1 MIRKIYSL
9 IIVFVFA
16 LTGLII
22 FDYYWPY
29 ISESLGY
36 DLQGHGFFGIAL
48 ANIVSGTI
56 GIVVFGGFGMAVAP
70 SITNFILGYSERL
83 AVTLSRI
90 PTSDI
95 LVMILGIGLGL
106 IIANLIGSPF
116 AHLPIIGPYVPI
128 IFSLI
133 LSVVGAK
140 VALHKHTDI
149 TDFFVRLR
157 GGNSGAVAAP
167 CDCNNGVAKPP
178 VAEKDLKAGPLG
190 DRLYSN
196 NKLLDTSVIID
207 GRVMDIMAAGFLDGM
222 VVIPNFVL
230 EELQK
235 LSDSSD
241 SMKRAK
247 GRRGLDLV
255 QDLQHSYGKQVL
267 IVDYDFDDLNDVD
280 SKLVRL
286 AKQTDSAIMTNDFNL
301 NKVAEIQGIRV
312 LNINE
317 LANAIKPVVIS
328 GEEMNV
334 YLVKEGKEPG
344 QAVAYL
350 DDGTMIVVEN
360 GRRFVGSSIEV
371 VVTSVLQTAA
381 GRMIFAR
388 ANYNIK
394 N

>member
-1 MIRKIYSL
+1 MMMR
-9 IIVFVFA
+9 
-16 LTGLII
+16 
-22 FDYYWPY
+22 
-29 ISESLGY
+29 
-36 DLQGHGFFGIAL
+36 
-48 ANIVSGTI
+48 
-56 GIVVFGGFGMAVAP
+56 M
-70 SITNFILGYSERL
+70 
-83 AVTLSRI
+83 
-90 PTSDI
+90 
-95 LVMILGIGLGL
+95 
-106 IIANLIGSPF
+106 
-116 AHLPIIGPYVPI
+116 
-128 IFSLI
+128 
-133 LSVVGAK
+133 
-140 VALHKHTDI
+140 
-149 TDFFVRLR
+149 R
-157 GGNSGAVAAP
+157 GGNAPEP
-167 CDCNNGVAKPP
+167 CDCQTNAGVVKPETS
-178 VAEKDLKAGPLG
+178 EKDLKAGPLG

-207 GRVMDIMAAGFLDGM
+207 GRVMDIMAAGFLDGK
-222 VVIPNFVL
+222 VVVPNFVL
-230 EELQK
+230 DELQK

-255 QDLQHSYGKQVL
+255 QDLQQSYGKQVL

-286 AKQTDSAIMTNDFNL
+286 AKQTDSSIMTNDFNL
-301 NKVAEIQGIRV
+301 NKVAEIQGIKV

-317 LANAIKPVVIS
+317 LANAIKPVVVS
-328 GEEMNV
+328 GEEMSV

-371 VVTSVLQTAA
+371 TVTSVLQTAA

-388 ANYNIK
+388 ANHSSK

>member
-1 MIRKIYSL
+1 MIRKIYCL

-22 FDYYWPY
+22 FDYYCPY
-29 ISESLGY
+29 ISEWFGY
-36 DLQGHGFFGIAL
+36 DLEGHGLFGIAM

-56 GIVVFGGFGMAVAP
+56 GIIVFGGIGMAVAP
-70 SITNFILGYSERL
+70 PITNFILGYSERL

-140 VALHKHTDI
+140 VALRKHTDI

-157 GGNSGAVAAP
+157 GGSPANAP
-167 CDCNNGVAKPP
+167 APQPEVPKAQELENDI
-178 VAEKDLKAGPLG
+178 KAGPLG

-207 GRVMDIMAAGFLDGM
+207 GRVMDIMAAGFLDGK
-222 VVIPNFVL
+222 VVVPNFVL

-241 SMKRAK
+241 NLKRAK

-267 IVDYDFDDLNDVD
+267 IVDYDFEDLGDVD
-280 SKLVRL
+280 SKLIRL
-286 AKQTDSAIMTNDFNL
+286 AKQTDSSIMTNDFNL
-301 NKVAEIQGIRV
+301 NKVAEIQGIKV

-317 LANAIKPVVIS
+317 LANAIKPVVVS
-328 GEEMNV
+328 GEEMSV

-360 GRRFVGSSIEV
+360 GRRYVGTSIEV
-371 VVTSVLQTAA
+371 IVTSVLQTAA

-388 ANYNIK
+388 ANHSSK

>member
-29 ISESLGY
+29 ISEYLGY
-36 DLQGHGFFGIAL
+36 DLQGHGIFGITL
-48 ANIVSGTI
+48 ATIVSGTM
-56 GIVVFGGFGMAVAP
+56 GIIVFGGFGMIVAP
-70 SITNFILGYSERL
+70 TITNIILGYSERL
-83 AVTLSRI
+83 AIALSRI

-95 LVMILGIGLGL
+95 LVMIFGVGLGL

-116 AHLPIIGPYVPI
+116 AHLPFIGPYVPI
-128 IFSLI
+128 IFSLL

-140 VALHKHTDI
+140 VALRKHTDI
-149 TDFFVRLR
+149 VDFFVRMR
-157 GGNSGAVAAP
+157 GGSTTPMPAP
-167 CDCNNGVAKPP
+167 EAPKIPDL
-178 VAEKDLKAGPLG
+178 EKDIKAGPLG

-207 GRVMDIMAAGFLDGM
+207 GRVMDIMAAGFLDGK
-222 VVIPNFVL
+222 VVVPNFVL

-241 SMKRAK
+241 NMKRAK

-267 IVDYDFDDLNDVD
+267 IIDYDFEDLGDVD
-280 SKLVRL
+280 SKLIRL
-286 AKQTDSAIMTNDFNL
+286 AKQTDSSIMTNDFNL
-301 NKVAEIQGIRV
+301 NKVAEIQGIKV

-317 LANAIKPVVIS
+317 LANAIKPVVVS
-328 GEEMNV
+328 GEEMSV

-360 GRRFVGSSIEV
+360 GRRFVGTSIEV
-371 VVTSVLQTAA
+371 TVTSVLQTAA

-388 ANYNIK
+388 ANHNPK

>member
-29 ISESLGY
+29 ISEYFGY
-36 DLQGHGFFGIAL
+36 DLQGHGLFGIAL

-56 GIVVFGGFGMAVAP
+56 GIVVFGGLGMAVAP

-83 AVTLSRI
+83 AITLSRI

-95 LVMILGIGLGL
+95 LVMVLGIGLGL

-140 VALHKHTDI
+140 VALRKHTDI
-149 TDFFVRLR
+149 TDFFGRLR
-157 GGNSGAVAAP
+157 GTNTNAP
-167 CDCNNGVAKPP
+167 DCDCNTKAPASPKMPNLQI
-178 VAEKDLKAGPLG
+178 DLTAGPLG

-207 GRVMDIMAAGFLDGM
+207 GRVMDIMAAGFLDGK
-222 VVIPNFVL
+222 VVVPNFVL

-267 IVDYDFDDLNDVD
+267 IVDYDFDDLGDVD

-286 AKQTDSAIMTNDFNL
+286 AKQTDSSIMTNDFNL
-301 NKVAEIQGIRV
+301 NKVAEIQGIKV

-328 GEEMNV
+328 GEEMSV

-360 GRRFVGSSIEV
+360 GRRFVGCSIEV
-371 VVTSVLQTAA
+371 IVTSVLQTAA

-388 ANYNIK
+388 ANHK

>member
-9 IIVFVFA
+9 IIIFVFA

-29 ISESLGY
+29 ISEYLGY
-36 DLQGHGFFGIAL
+36 DLQGHGLFGIAL
-48 ANIVSGTI
+48 ANIVSGTM
-56 GIVVFGGFGMAVAP
+56 GIIVFGGLGAMIAP
-70 SITNFILGYSERL
+70 SITNYILSISERL
-83 AVTLSRI
+83 AVALSRI
-90 PTSDI
+90 PTSDV
-95 LVMILGIGLGL
+95 LVMIFGVGLGL

-116 AHLPIIGPYVPI
+116 SHLPFIGPYVPI
-128 IFSLI
+128 IFSLL

-140 VALHKHTDI
+140 VALRKHTDI
-149 TDFFVRLR
+149 VDFFVRMR
-157 GGNSGAVAAP
+157 GSHGNMPAP
-167 CDCNNGVAKPP
+167 APAPEMPEIKPEPNG
-178 VAEKDLKAGPLG
+178 LKAGPLG

-222 VVIPNFVL
+222 VVVPNFVL
-230 EELQK
+230 DELQK

-286 AKQTDSAIMTNDFNL
+286 AKQTDSSIMTNDFNL
-301 NKVAEIQGIRV
+301 NKVAEIQGIKV

-328 GEEMNV
+328 GEEMSV

-371 VVTSVLQTAA
+371 TVTSVLQTAA

-388 ANYNIK
+388 ANHSSK

>member
-9 IIVFVFA
+9 IIIFVFA

-29 ISESLGY
+29 ISEYLGY
-36 DLQGHGFFGIAL
+36 DLQGQGLFGIAL
-48 ANIVSGTI
+48 ANIVSGTM
-56 GIVVFGGFGMAVAP
+56 GIIVFGGLGAAIAP
-70 SITNFILGYSERL
+70 SITNYILNISERL
-83 AVTLSRI
+83 AVALSRV
-90 PTSDI
+90 PTSDV
-95 LVMILGIGLGL
+95 LVMIFGVGLGL

-116 AHLPIIGPYVPI
+116 AHLPYIGPYVPI
-128 IFSLI
+128 IFSLL

-140 VALHKHTDI
+140 VALLKHTDI
-149 TDFFVRLR
+149 VNFFVRMR
-157 GGNSGAVAAP
+157 GGNAPEPCECQTNAGAV
-167 CDCNNGVAKPP
+167 KPETS
-178 VAEKDLKAGPLG
+178 EKDLKAGPLG

-207 GRVMDIMAAGFLDGM
+207 GRVMDIMAAGFLDGK
-222 VVIPNFVL
+222 VVVPNFVL
-230 EELQK
+230 DELQK

-255 QDLQHSYGKQVL
+255 QDLQQSYGKQVL

-286 AKQTDSAIMTNDFNL
+286 AKQTDSSIMTNDFNL
-301 NKVAEIQGIRV
+301 NKVAEIQGIKV

-317 LANAIKPVVIS
+317 LANAIKPVVVS
-328 GEEMNV
+328 GEEMSV

-371 VVTSVLQTAA
+371 TVTSVLQTAA

-388 ANYNIK
+388 ANHSSK

>member
-22 FDYYWPY
+22 FDYYWPF
-29 ISESLGY
+29 ISEYLGY
-36 DLQGHGFFGIAL
+36 DLEGHGMFGITL
-48 ANIVSGTI
+48 ATIVSGTI
-56 GIVVFGGFGMAVAP
+56 GIVVFGGLGMMIAP

-83 AVTLSRI
+83 AVALSRI

-95 LVMILGIGLGL
+95 LVMIFGVGLGL

-116 AHLPIIGPYVPI
+116 AHLPYIGPYVPI
-128 IFSLI
+128 LFSLL

-140 VALHKHTDI
+140 VALRKHADI
-149 TDFFVRLR
+149 TDFFVRMR
-157 GGNSGAVAAP
+157 GGNHAPAPAPEPPKAAE
-167 CDCNNGVAKPP
+167 V
-178 VAEKDLKAGPLG
+178 EKDIKAGPLG

-207 GRVMDIMAAGFLDGM
+207 GRVMDIMAAGFLDGK

-267 IVDYDFDDLNDVD
+267 IVDYDFDDLGDVD

-286 AKQTDSAIMTNDFNL
+286 AKQTDSSIMTNDFNL
-301 NKVAEIQGIRV
+301 NKVAEIQGIKV

-317 LANAIKPVVIS
+317 LANAIKPVVVS

-371 VVTSVLQTAA
+371 IVTSVLQTAA

-388 ANYNIK
+388 ANHSSK

>member
-1 MIRKIYSL
+1 MPEI
-9 IIVFVFA
+9 
-16 LTGLII
+16 
-22 FDYYWPY
+22 
-29 ISESLGY
+29 
-36 DLQGHGFFGIAL
+36 
-48 ANIVSGTI
+48 
-56 GIVVFGGFGMAVAP
+56 
-70 SITNFILGYSERL
+70 
-83 AVTLSRI
+83 
-90 PTSDI
+90 
-95 LVMILGIGLGL
+95 
-106 IIANLIGSPF
+106 
-116 AHLPIIGPYVPI
+116 
-128 IFSLI
+128 
-133 LSVVGAK
+133 
-140 VALHKHTDI
+140 
-149 TDFFVRLR
+149 
-157 GGNSGAVAAP
+157 
-167 CDCNNGVAKPP
+167 KPEP
-178 VAEKDLKAGPLG
+178 NDLKSGPLG

-207 GRVMDIMAAGFLDGM
+207 GRVMDIMAAGFLDGK
-222 VVIPNFVL
+222 VVITNFVL

-286 AKQTDSAIMTNDFNL
+286 AKQTDSSIMTNDFNL
-301 NKVAEIQGIRV
+301 NKVAEIQGIKV

-317 LANAIKPVVIS
+317 LANAIKPVVVS
-328 GEEMNV
+328 GEEMSV

-371 VVTSVLQTAA
+371 IVTSVLQTAA

-388 ANYNIK
+388 ANHSSK

>member
-9 IIVFVFA
+9 IIIFVFA

-29 ISESLGY
+29 ISEYLGY
-36 DLQGHGFFGIAL
+36 DLQGHGLFGIAL
-48 ANIVSGTI
+48 ANIVSGTM
-56 GIVVFGGFGMAVAP
+56 GIIVFGGLGAMIAP
-70 SITNFILGYSERL
+70 SITNYILSISERL
-83 AVTLSRI
+83 AVALSRI
-90 PTSDI
+90 PTSDV
-95 LVMILGIGLGL
+95 LVMIFGVGLGL

-116 AHLPIIGPYVPI
+116 SHLPFIGPYVPI
-128 IFSLI
+128 IFSLL

-140 VALHKHTDI
+140 VALRKHTDI
-149 TDFFVRLR
+149 VDFFVRMR
-157 GGNSGAVAAP
+157 GSHGNMPASAP
-167 CDCNNGVAKPP
+167 VSEMPEIKPEP
-178 VAEKDLKAGPLG
+178 NDLKSGPLG

-207 GRVMDIMAAGFLDGM
+207 GRVMDIMAAGFLDGK
-222 VVIPNFVL
+222 VVITNFVL

-286 AKQTDSAIMTNDFNL
+286 AKQTDSSIMTNDFNL
-301 NKVAEIQGIRV
+301 NKVAEIQGIKV

-317 LANAIKPVVIS
+317 LANAIKPVVVS
-328 GEEMNV
+328 GEEMSV

-371 VVTSVLQTAA
+371 IVTSVLQTAA

-388 ANYNIK
+388 ANHSSK

>member
-9 IIVFVFA
+9 IIIFVFA

-29 ISESLGY
+29 ISEYLGY
-36 DLQGHGFFGIAL
+36 DLQGHGLFGIAL

-56 GIVVFGGFGMAVAP
+56 GIVVFGGIGAIIAP
-70 SITNFILGYSERL
+70 SITNYILSISERL
-83 AVTLSRI
+83 AIALSRI
-90 PTSDI
+90 PTSDV
-95 LVMILGIGLGL
+95 LVMIFGVGLGL

-116 AHLPIIGPYVPI
+116 SHLPYIGPYVPI
-128 IFSLI
+128 IFSLL

-140 VALHKHTDI
+140 VALRKHTDI
-149 TDFFVRLR
+149 VDFFVRMR
-157 GGNSGAVAAP
+157 GNHASVPASAP
-167 CDCNNGVAKPP
+167 VPEMPEIKPEP
-178 VAEKDLKAGPLG
+178 NDLKSGPLG

-222 VVIPNFVL
+222 VVVPNFVL
-230 EELQK
+230 DELQK

-286 AKQTDSAIMTNDFNL
+286 AKQTDSSIMTNDFNL
-301 NKVAEIQGIRV
+301 NKVAEIQGIKV

-328 GEEMNV
+328 GEEMSV

-371 VVTSVLQTAA
+371 TVTSVLQTAA

-388 ANYNIK
+388 ANHSSK

>member
-16 LTGLII
+16 ITGLII

-29 ISESLGY
+29 ISEYLGY
-36 DLQGHGFFGIAL
+36 DLQGRGLFGIAM
-48 ANIVSGTI
+48 ANIVSGTV
-56 GIVVFGGFGMAVAP
+56 GIVVFGGLGMAVAP

-95 LVMILGIGLGL
+95 LVMVLGIGLGL

-140 VALHKHTDI
+140 VALRKHTDI
-149 TDFFVRLR
+149 TDFFARMR
-157 GGNSGAVAAP
+157 GVNNNNIPAP
-167 CDCNNGVAKPP
+167 PP
-178 VAEKDLKAGPLG
+178 EAPKAQVLEKDIKAGPLG

-207 GRVMDIMAAGFLDGM
+207 GRVMDIMAAGFLDGK
-222 VVIPNFVL
+222 VVVPNFVL

-241 SMKRAK
+241 NLKRAK

-267 IVDYDFDDLNDVD
+267 IVDYDFEDLGDVD
-280 SKLVRL
+280 SKLIRL
-286 AKQTDSAIMTNDFNL
+286 AKQTDSSIMTNDFNL
-301 NKVAEIQGIRV
+301 NKVAEIQGIKV

-317 LANAIKPVVIS
+317 LANAIKPVVVS
-328 GEEMNV
+328 GEEMSV

-360 GRRFVGSSIEV
+360 GRRYVGTSIEV
-371 VVTSVLQTAA
+371 IVTSVLQTAA

-388 ANYNIK
+388 ANHSGK

>member
-9 IIVFVFA
+9 IIIFVFA

-29 ISESLGY
+29 ISEYLGY
-36 DLQGHGFFGIAL
+36 DLQGHGLFGIAL
-48 ANIVSGTI
+48 ANIVSGTM
-56 GIVVFGGFGMAVAP
+56 GIIVFGGLGAMIAP
-70 SITNFILGYSERL
+70 SITNYILSISERL
-83 AVTLSRI
+83 AVALSRI
-90 PTSDI
+90 PTSDV
-95 LVMILGIGLGL
+95 LVMIFGVGLGL

-116 AHLPIIGPYVPI
+116 SHLPFIGPYVPI
-128 IFSLI
+128 IFSLL

-140 VALHKHTDI
+140 VALRKHTDI
-149 TDFFVRLR
+149 VDFFVRMR
-157 GGNSGAVAAP
+157 GSHGNMPAP
-167 CDCNNGVAKPP
+167 APAPEMPEIKPEP
-178 VAEKDLKAGPLG
+178 NDLKSGPLG

-207 GRVMDIMAAGFLDGM
+207 GRVMDIMAAGFLDGK
-222 VVIPNFVL
+222 VVITNFVL

-286 AKQTDSAIMTNDFNL
+286 AKQTDSSIMTNDFNL
-301 NKVAEIQGIRV
+301 NKVAEIQGIKV

-317 LANAIKPVVIS
+317 LANAIKPVVVS
-328 GEEMNV
+328 GEEMSV

-371 VVTSVLQTAA
+371 IVTSVLQTAA

-388 ANYNIK
+388 ANHSSK

>member
-16 LTGLII
+16 ITGLII
-22 FDYYWPY
+22 FDYYCPY
-29 ISESLGY
+29 ISECFGY
-36 DLQGHGFFGIAL
+36 DLEGHGLFGIAM

-56 GIVVFGGFGMAVAP
+56 GLIVFGGFGMAVAP

-83 AVTLSRI
+83 AITLSRI

-95 LVMILGIGLGL
+95 LVMVLGIGLGL

-140 VALHKHTDI
+140 VALRKHTDI
-149 TDFFVRLR
+149 TDFFARMR
-157 GGNSGAVAAP
+157 GASTVPAP
-167 CDCNNGVAKPP
+167 PP
-178 VAEKDLKAGPLG
+178 EAPKAQVLEKDIKAGPLG

-207 GRVMDIMAAGFLDGM
+207 GRVMDIMAAGFLDGK
-222 VVIPNFVL
+222 VVVPNFVL

-241 SMKRAK
+241 NLKRAK

-267 IVDYDFDDLNDVD
+267 IVDYDFDDLGDVD
-280 SKLVRL
+280 SKLIRL
-286 AKQTDSAIMTNDFNL
+286 AKQTDSSIMTNDFNL
-301 NKVAEIQGIRV
+301 NKVAEIQGIKV

-317 LANAIKPVVIS
+317 LANAIKPVGVS
-328 GEEMNV
+328 GEEMSV

-360 GRRFVGSSIEV
+360 GRRYVGTSIEV
-371 VVTSVLQTAA
+371 IVTSVLQTAA

-388 ANYNIK
+388 ANHSSK

>member
-9 IIVFVFA
+9 IIIFVFA

-29 ISESLGY
+29 ISEYLGY
-36 DLQGHGFFGIAL
+36 DLQGHGLFGIAL
-48 ANIVSGTI
+48 ANIVSGTM
-56 GIVVFGGFGMAVAP
+56 GIIVFGGLGAMIAP
-70 SITNFILGYSERL
+70 SITNYILSISERL
-83 AVTLSRI
+83 AVALSRI
-90 PTSDI
+90 PTSDV
-95 LVMILGIGLGL
+95 LVMIFGVGLGL

-116 AHLPIIGPYVPI
+116 AHLPYIGPYVPI
-128 IFSLI
+128 IFSLL

-140 VALHKHTDI
+140 VALRKHTDI
-149 TDFFVRLR
+149 VDFFVRMR
-157 GGNSGAVAAP
+157 GNHANVPTPAP
-167 CDCNNGVAKPP
+167 VPEMPEIKPE
-178 VAEKDLKAGPLG
+178 ANDLKAGPLG

-222 VVIPNFVL
+222 VVVPNFVL
-230 EELQK
+230 DELQK

-286 AKQTDSAIMTNDFNL
+286 AKQTDSSIMTNDFNL
-301 NKVAEIQGIRV
+301 NKVAEIQGIKV

-317 LANAIKPVVIS
+317 LANAIKPVVVS
-328 GEEMNV
+328 GEEMSV

-371 VVTSVLQTAA
+371 TVTSVLQTAA

-388 ANYNIK
+388 ANHSSK

>member
-140 VALHKHTDI
+140 VALRKHTDI

-157 GGNSGAVAAP
+157 GGTPAP
-167 CDCNNGVAKPP
+167 APAPEAPKLPNV
-178 VAEKDLKAGPLG
+178 EKDIKAGPVG
-190 DRLYSN
+190 DRLYSS

-207 GRVMDIMAAGFLDGM
+207 GRVMDIMAAGFLDGK

-286 AKQTDSAIMTNDFNL
+286 AKQSDASIMTNDFNL
-301 NKVAEIQGIRV
+301 NKVAEIQGIKV

-328 GEEMNV
+328 GEEMSV

-371 VVTSVLQTAA
+371 IVTSVLQTAA

-388 ANYNIK
+388 ANHNIK

>member
-16 LTGLII
+16 ITGLII
-22 FDYYWPY
+22 FDYYCPY
-29 ISESLGY
+29 ISECFGY
-36 DLQGHGFFGIAL
+36 DLEGHGLFGIAM

-56 GIVVFGGFGMAVAP
+56 GLIVFGGFGMAVAP

-83 AVTLSRI
+83 AITLSRI

-95 LVMILGIGLGL
+95 LVMVLGIGLGL

-140 VALHKHTDI
+140 VALRKHTDI
-149 TDFFVRLR
+149 TDFFARMR
-157 GGNSGAVAAP
+157 GASTVPAP
-167 CDCNNGVAKPP
+167 PP
-178 VAEKDLKAGPLG
+178 EAPKAQVLEKDIKAGPLG

-207 GRVMDIMAAGFLDGM
+207 GRVMDIMAAGFLDGK
-222 VVIPNFVL
+222 VVVPNFVL

-241 SMKRAK
+241 NLKRAK

-267 IVDYDFDDLNDVD
+267 IVDYDFDDLGDVD
-280 SKLVRL
+280 SKLIRL
-286 AKQTDSAIMTNDFNL
+286 AKQTDSSIMTNDFNL
-301 NKVAEIQGIRV
+301 NKVAEIQGIKV

-317 LANAIKPVVIS
+317 LANAIKPVVVS
-328 GEEMNV
+328 GEEMSV

-360 GRRFVGSSIEV
+360 GRRYVGTTIEV
-371 VVTSVLQTAA
+371 TVTSVLQTAA

-388 ANYNIK
+388 ANHSSK

>member
-16 LTGLII
+16 ITGLII
-22 FDYYWPY
+22 FDYYCPY
-29 ISESLGY
+29 ISECFGY
-36 DLQGHGFFGIAL
+36 DLEGHGLFGIAM

-56 GIVVFGGFGMAVAP
+56 GLIVFGGFGMAVAP

-83 AVTLSRI
+83 AITLSRI

-95 LVMILGIGLGL
+95 LVMVLGIGLGL

-140 VALHKHTDI
+140 VALRKHTDI
-149 TDFFVRLR
+149 TDFFARMR
-157 GGNSGAVAAP
+157 GASTVPAP
-167 CDCNNGVAKPP
+167 PP
-178 VAEKDLKAGPLG
+178 EAPKAQVLEKDIKAGPLG

-207 GRVMDIMAAGFLDGM
+207 GRVMDIMAAGFLDGK
-222 VVIPNFVL
+222 VVVPNFVL

-241 SMKRAK
+241 NLKRAK

-267 IVDYDFDDLNDVD
+267 IVDYDFDDLGDVD
-280 SKLVRL
+280 SKLIRL
-286 AKQTDSAIMTNDFNL
+286 AKQTDSYIMTNYFNL
-301 NKVAEIQGIRV
+301 NKVAEIQGIKV

-317 LANAIKPVVIS
+317 LANAIKPVVVS
-328 GEEMNV
+328 GEEMSV

-360 GRRFVGSSIEV
+360 GRRYVGTSIEV
-371 VVTSVLQTAA
+371 IVTSVLQTAA

-388 ANYNIK
+388 ANHSSK

>member
-9 IIVFVFA
+9 IIIFVFA

-29 ISESLGY
+29 ISEYLGY
-36 DLQGHGFFGIAL
+36 DLQGHGLFGIAL

-56 GIVVFGGFGMAVAP
+56 GIVVFGGIGAIIAP
-70 SITNFILGYSERL
+70 SITNYILSISERL
-83 AVTLSRI
+83 AIALSRI
-90 PTSDI
+90 PTSDV
-95 LVMILGIGLGL
+95 LVMIFGVGLGL

-116 AHLPIIGPYVPI
+116 SHLPYIGPYVPI
-128 IFSLI
+128 IFSLL

-140 VALHKHTDI
+140 VALRKHTDI
-149 TDFFVRLR
+149 VDFFVRMR
-157 GGNSGAVAAP
+157 GNHASVPASAP
-167 CDCNNGVAKPP
+167 VPEMPEIKPEP
-178 VAEKDLKAGPLG
+178 NDLKAGPLG

-222 VVIPNFVL
+222 VVVPNFVL
-230 EELQK
+230 DELQK

-267 IVDYDFDDLNDVD
+267 IIDYDFDDLNDVD

-286 AKQTDSAIMTNDFNL
+286 AKQTDSSIMTNDFNL
-301 NKVAEIQGIRV
+301 NKVAEIQGIKV

-317 LANAIKPVVIS
+317 LANAIKPVVVS
-328 GEEMNV
+328 GEEMSV

-371 VVTSVLQTAA
+371 TVTSVLQTAA

-388 ANYNIK
+388 ANHSSK

>member
-16 LTGLII
+16 LTGLIL

-29 ISESLGY
+29 ISEYLGY
-36 DLQGHGFFGIAL
+36 ELRGRGLFGIAM
-48 ANIVSGTI
+48 ANIVSGTL
-56 GIVVFGGFGMAVAP
+56 GIVVFGGFGMMVAP

-83 AVTLSRI
+83 AITLSRI

-95 LVMILGIGLGL
+95 LVMVLGIGLGL

-140 VALHKHTDI
+140 VALRKHTDI
-149 TDFFVRLR
+149 TDFFARLR
-157 GGNSGAVAAP
+157 GATPAP
-167 CDCNNGVAKPP
+167 ATPQETPKIPTL
-178 VAEKDLKAGPLG
+178 EKDDIKAGPLG

-207 GRVMDIMAAGFLDGM
+207 GRVMDIMAAGFLDGKI
-222 VVIPNFVL
+222 VIPNFVL

-255 QDLQHSYGKQVL
+255 QDIQHSYGKQVL
-267 IVDYDFDDLNDVD
+267 IVDYDFEDLNDVD

-286 AKQTDSAIMTNDFNL
+286 AKQTDSSIMTNDFNL
-301 NKVAEIQGIRV
+301 NKVAEIQGIKV

-371 VVTSVLQTAA
+371 IVTSVLQTAA

-388 ANYNIK
+388 ANHNPK

>member
-16 LTGLII
+16 ITGLII
-22 FDYYWPY
+22 FDYYCPY
-29 ISESLGY
+29 ISECFGY
-36 DLQGHGFFGIAL
+36 DLEGHGLFGIAM

-56 GIVVFGGFGMAVAP
+56 GLTVFGGFGMAVAP

-83 AVTLSRI
+83 AITLSRI

-95 LVMILGIGLGL
+95 LVMVLGIGLGL

-140 VALHKHTDI
+140 VALRKHTDI
-149 TDFFVRLR
+149 TDFFARMR
-157 GGNSGAVAAP
+157 GASTVPAP
-167 CDCNNGVAKPP
+167 PP
-178 VAEKDLKAGPLG
+178 EAPKAQVLEKDIKAGPLG

-207 GRVMDIMAAGFLDGM
+207 GRVMDIMAAGFLDGK
-222 VVIPNFVL
+222 VVVPNFVL

-241 SMKRAK
+241 NLKRAK

-267 IVDYDFDDLNDVD
+267 IVDYDFDDLGDVD
-280 SKLVRL
+280 SKLIRL
-286 AKQTDSAIMTNDFNL
+286 AKQTDSSIMTNDFNL
-301 NKVAEIQGIRV
+301 NKVAEIQGIKV

-317 LANAIKPVVIS
+317 LANAIKPVVVS
-328 GEEMNV
+328 GEEMSV

-360 GRRFVGSSIEV
+360 GRRYVGTSIEV
-371 VVTSVLQTAA
+371 IVTSVLQTAA

-388 ANYNIK
+388 ANHSSK

>member
-16 LTGLII
+16 ITGLII
-22 FDYYWPY
+22 FDYYCPY
-29 ISESLGY
+29 ISECFGY
-36 DLQGHGFFGIAL
+36 DLEGHGLFGIAM

-56 GIVVFGGFGMAVAP
+56 GLIVFGGFGMAVAP

-83 AVTLSRI
+83 AITLSRI

-95 LVMILGIGLGL
+95 LVMVLGIGLGL

-140 VALHKHTDI
+140 VALRKHTDI
-149 TDFFVRLR
+149 TDFFARMR
-157 GGNSGAVAAP
+157 GANNNIPAP
-167 CDCNNGVAKPP
+167 PP
-178 VAEKDLKAGPLG
+178 EAPKAQVMEKDIKAGPLG

-207 GRVMDIMAAGFLDGM
+207 GRVMDIMAAGFLDGK
-222 VVIPNFVL
+222 VVVPNFVL

-241 SMKRAK
+241 NLKRAK

-267 IVDYDFDDLNDVD
+267 IVDYDFDDLGDVD
-280 SKLVRL
+280 SKLIRL
-286 AKQTDSAIMTNDFNL
+286 AKQTDSSIMTNDFNL
-301 NKVAEIQGIRV
+301 NKVAEIQGIKV

-317 LANAIKPVVIS
+317 LANAIKPVVVS
-328 GEEMNV
+328 GEEMSV

-360 GRRFVGSSIEV
+360 GRRYVGTSIEV
-371 VVTSVLQTAA
+371 IVTSVLQTAA

-388 ANYNIK
+388 ANHSSK

>member
-1 MIRKIYSL
+1 MSNKK
-9 IIVFVFA
+9 
-16 LTGLII
+16 T
-22 FDYYWPY
+22 
-29 ISESLGY
+29 
-36 DLQGHGFFGIAL
+36 
-48 ANIVSGTI
+48 
-56 GIVVFGGFGMAVAP
+56 VA
-70 SITNFILGYSERL
+70 
-83 AVTLSRI
+83 LSRI
-90 PTSDI
+90 PTSDV
-95 LVMILGIGLGL
+95 LVMIFGVGLGL

-116 AHLPIIGPYVPI
+116 SHLPFIGPYVPI
-128 IFSLI
+128 IFSLL

-140 VALHKHTDI
+140 VALRKHTDI
-149 TDFFVRLR
+149 VDFFVRMR
-157 GGNSGAVAAP
+157 GSHGNMPAP
-167 CDCNNGVAKPP
+167 APAPEMPEIKPEPNG
-178 VAEKDLKAGPLG
+178 LKAGPLG

-207 GRVMDIMAAGFLDGM
+207 GRVMDIMAAGFLDGK
-222 VVIPNFVL
+222 VVITNFVL

-286 AKQTDSAIMTNDFNL
+286 AKQTDSSIMTNDFNL
-301 NKVAEIQGIRV
+301 NKVAEIQGIKV

-317 LANAIKPVVIS
+317 LANAIKPVVVS
-328 GEEMNV
+328 GEEMSV

-371 VVTSVLQTAA
+371 IVTSVLQTAA

-388 ANYNIK
+388 ANHSSK

>member
-9 IIVFVFA
+9 IIIFVFA

-29 ISESLGY
+29 ISEYLGY
-36 DLQGHGFFGIAL
+36 DLQGHGLFGIAL
-48 ANIVSGTI
+48 ANIVSGTM
-56 GIVVFGGFGMAVAP
+56 GIIVFGGLGAMIAP
-70 SITNFILGYSERL
+70 SITNYILSISERL
-83 AVTLSRI
+83 AVALSRI
-90 PTSDI
+90 PTSDV
-95 LVMILGIGLGL
+95 LVMIFGVGLGL

-116 AHLPIIGPYVPI
+116 SHLPFIGPYVPI
-128 IFSLI
+128 IFSLL

-140 VALHKHTDI
+140 VALRKHTDI
-149 TDFFVRLR
+149 VDFFVRMR
-157 GGNSGAVAAP
+157 GSHGNMPAP
-167 CDCNNGVAKPP
+167 APAPEMPEIKPEP
-178 VAEKDLKAGPLG
+178 NDLKSGPLG

-207 GRVMDIMAAGFLDGM
+207 GRVMDIMAAGFLDGK
-222 VVIPNFVL
+222 VVITNFVL

-286 AKQTDSAIMTNDFNL
+286 AKQTDSSIMTNDFNL
-301 NKVAEIQGIRV
+301 NKVAEIQGIKV

-317 LANAIKPVVIS
+317 LANAIKPVVVS
-328 GEEMNV
+328 GEEMSV

-371 VVTSVLQTAA
+371 TVTSVLQTAA

-388 ANYNIK
+388 ANHSSK

>member
-1 MIRKIYSL
+1 MIRKIYCL

-22 FDYYWPY
+22 FDYYCPY
-29 ISESLGY
+29 ISEWFGY
-36 DLQGHGFFGIAL
+36 DLEGHGLFGIAM

-56 GIVVFGGFGMAVAP
+56 GIIVFGGIGMAVAP
-70 SITNFILGYSERL
+70 PITNFILGYSERL

-140 VALHKHTDI
+140 VALRKHTDI

-157 GGNSGAVAAP
+157 GGSPANAP
-167 CDCNNGVAKPP
+167 VPQPEVPKAQELENDI
-178 VAEKDLKAGPLG
+178 KAGPLG

-207 GRVMDIMAAGFLDGM
+207 GRVMDIMAAGFLDGK
-222 VVIPNFVL
+222 VVVPNFVL

-241 SMKRAK
+241 NLKRAK

-267 IVDYDFDDLNDVD
+267 IVDYDFEDLGDVD
-280 SKLVRL
+280 SKLIRL
-286 AKQTDSAIMTNDFNL
+286 AKQTDSSIMTNDFNL
-301 NKVAEIQGIRV
+301 NKVAEIQGIKV

-317 LANAIKPVVIS
+317 LANAIKPVVVS
-328 GEEMNV
+328 GEEMSV

-360 GRRFVGSSIEV
+360 GRRYVGTSIEV
-371 VVTSVLQTAA
+371 IVTSVLQTAA

-388 ANYNIK
+388 ANHSSK

>member
-16 LTGLII
+16 ITGLII
-22 FDYYWPY
+22 FDYYCPY
-29 ISESLGY
+29 ISECFGY
-36 DLQGHGFFGIAL
+36 DLEGHGLFGIAM

-56 GIVVFGGFGMAVAP
+56 GLVVFGGFGMAVAP

-83 AVTLSRI
+83 AITLSRI

-95 LVMILGIGLGL
+95 LVMVLGIGLGL

-140 VALHKHTDI
+140 VALRKHTDI
-149 TDFFVRLR
+149 TDFFARMR
-157 GGNSGAVAAP
+157 GANNNIPAP
-167 CDCNNGVAKPP
+167 PP
-178 VAEKDLKAGPLG
+178 EAPKAQVMEKDIKAGPLG

-207 GRVMDIMAAGFLDGM
+207 GRVMDIMAAGFLDGK
-222 VVIPNFVL
+222 VVVPNFVL

-241 SMKRAK
+241 NLKRAK

-267 IVDYDFDDLNDVD
+267 IVDYDFDDLGDVD
-280 SKLVRL
+280 SKLIRL
-286 AKQTDSAIMTNDFNL
+286 AKQTDSSIMTNDFNL
-301 NKVAEIQGIRV
+301 NKVAEIQGIKV

-317 LANAIKPVVIS
+317 LANAIKPVVVS
-328 GEEMNV
+328 GEEMSV

-360 GRRFVGSSIEV
+360 GRRYVGTSIEV
-371 VVTSVLQTAA
+371 IVTSVLQTAA

-388 ANYNIK
+388 ANHSSK

>member
-16 LTGLII
+16 ITGLII
-22 FDYYWPY
+22 FDYYCPY
-29 ISESLGY
+29 ISECFGY
-36 DLQGHGFFGIAL
+36 DLEGHGLFGIAM

-56 GIVVFGGFGMAVAP
+56 GLIVFGGFGMAVAP

-83 AVTLSRI
+83 AITLSRI

-95 LVMILGIGLGL
+95 LVMVLGIGLGL

-140 VALHKHTDI
+140 VALRKHTDI
-149 TDFFVRLR
+149 TDFFARMR
-157 GGNSGAVAAP
+157 GASTVSAP
-167 CDCNNGVAKPP
+167 PP
-178 VAEKDLKAGPLG
+178 EAPKAQVLEKDIKAGPLG

-207 GRVMDIMAAGFLDGM
+207 GRVMDIMAAGFLDGK
-222 VVIPNFVL
+222 VVVPNFVL

-241 SMKRAK
+241 NLKRAK

-267 IVDYDFDDLNDVD
+267 IVDYDFDDLGDVD
-280 SKLVRL
+280 SKLIRL
-286 AKQTDSAIMTNDFNL
+286 AKQTDSSIMTNDFNL
-301 NKVAEIQGIRV
+301 NKVAEIQGIKV

-317 LANAIKPVVIS
+317 LANAIKPVVVS
-328 GEEMNV
+328 GEEMSV

-360 GRRFVGSSIEV
+360 GRRYVGTSIEV
-371 VVTSVLQTAA
+371 IVTSVLQTAA

-388 ANYNIK
+388 ANHSSK